1 MWKGLFC
8 DVETVC
14 RNSFTVKTAMSL
26 HMQSSPCTT
35 ESMIEGFYTP
45 LPPTTAIS
53 LHSDG
58 KYALHEQDCFLPLDV
73 PEVICG
79 CLTSTILV
87 GPGKHIILVGINGR
101 YNVTV
106 PVLTC
111 TTCLSTWTANLADL
125 IKNRYWPATVN
136 CDTIY
141 QRSEKLFWGA
151 ESVSP
156 RNVPAGVYA
165 DFGAANWFLWQ
176 EQNDL
181 WGHFSKKLLWVDVL
195 PLCNWSSLRSV
206 PPECLQ
212 CL

>member
-1 MWKGLFC
+1 
-8 DVETVC
+8 
-14 RNSFTVKTAMSL
+14 
-26 HMQSSPCTT
+26 
-35 ESMIEGFYTP
+35 MIEGFYTP

-58 KYALHEQDCFLPLDV
+58 KYTLHEQDCFLPLDV

-79 CLTSTILV
+79 CLISTIHV

-125 IKNRYWPATVN
+125 IKNGYWPATVN

-141 QRSEKLFWGA
+141 Q
-151 ESVSP
+151 
-156 RNVPAGVYA
+156 
-165 DFGAANWFLWQ
+165 
-176 EQNDL
+176 
-181 WGHFSKKLLWVDVL
+181 VDVF
-195 PLCNWSSLRSV
+195 SSFEELEVSAPGMSRLAFMRILEQRTDFFGRV
-206 PPECLQ
+206 TINYTQLYQ
-212 CL
+212 CMTSG